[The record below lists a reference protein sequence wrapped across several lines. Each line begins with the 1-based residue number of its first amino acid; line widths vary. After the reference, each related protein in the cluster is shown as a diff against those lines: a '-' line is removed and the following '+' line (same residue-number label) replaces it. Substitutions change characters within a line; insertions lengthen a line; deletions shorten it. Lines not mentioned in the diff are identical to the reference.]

1 MHLSAQFII
10 HSGLP
15 YNEASEA
22 TPTVPEAS
30 EATCNNY
37 IQRTTL
43 LPYLHIPHLLTGSSP
58 VTLSGLTEGDH
69 RLRIEPQQCSGGDDR
84 PLNIDFTV

>member
-1 MHLSAQFII
+1 MHLSAQFIM

-22 TPTVPEAS
+22 MPTVPEAS
-30 EATCNNY
+30 EACNNY

-43 LPYLHIPHLLTGSSP
+43 L
-58 VTLSGLTEGDH
+58 
-69 RLRIEPQQCSGGDDR
+69 Q
-84 PLNIDFTV
+84 